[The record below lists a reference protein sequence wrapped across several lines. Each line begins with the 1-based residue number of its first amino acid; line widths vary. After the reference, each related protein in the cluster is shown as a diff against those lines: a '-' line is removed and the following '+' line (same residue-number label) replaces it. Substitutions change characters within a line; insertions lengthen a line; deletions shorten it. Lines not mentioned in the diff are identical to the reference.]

1 MKRTL
6 NEKVL
11 DHIIDEMVGVVENSK
26 DEIFNLSEEARNE
39 HDHLVIELKET
50 KEKVIKYIDDGD
62 LLEQQVKLSRKRL
75 SEVSKYFDHYSEDQ
89 IREVY
94 ENTHAM
100 QTRLVVIRQEEKVLR
115 ERRDEIE
122 RRILSLS
129 QTIERAEGLAGK
141 ISVVLTYLND
151 DFKQVNAMIEE
162 AKEKQEFGLKI
173 IEAQEEERKRISR
186 EIHDGPAQ
194 MLANILLRSEIVDRA
209 FREGGGEKASTEI
222 KSVRKMIR
230 SSLYEVRRIIYD
242 LRPMALD
249 DLGLVP
255 TIKKYIATMR
265 SYSEKTDI
273 EFLSIGTEKRL
284 YQKYEIALFRLVQE
298 ALQNAIRHAEASV
311 VKVKLEVL
319 RNDIILV
326 IQDDGIGF
334 DLTMKKDGSFGLID
348 MKERVEMLEVK
359 LTIDTEPGK
368 GTSIHI
374 KIPYINV
381 PYDKDKNKLPKSYK
395 NS

>member
-255 TIKKYIATMR
+255 TIKKYVATIAEYNDT
-265 SYSEKTDI
+265 SI
-273 EFLSIGTEKRL
+273 EFVSFGEDKRL
-284 YQKYEIALFRLVQE
+284 PQEYEVALFRLVQE
-298 ALQNAIRHAEASV
+298 SIQNAVKHAEASLI
-311 VKVKLEVL
+311 KVKLDIDG
-319 RNDIILV
+319 RNLIMV
-326 IQDDGIGF
+326 VSDDGKGF
-334 DLTMKKDGSFGLID
+334 DPSLKCDKSFGLIG
-348 MKERVEMLEVK
+348 MRERVEMLDGK
-359 LTIDTEPGK
+359 LSISTGEGK
-368 GTSIHI
+368 GTKVYITIPNNLAPLSI
-374 KIPYINV
+374 
-381 PYDKDKNKLPKSYK
+381 
-395 NS
+395 